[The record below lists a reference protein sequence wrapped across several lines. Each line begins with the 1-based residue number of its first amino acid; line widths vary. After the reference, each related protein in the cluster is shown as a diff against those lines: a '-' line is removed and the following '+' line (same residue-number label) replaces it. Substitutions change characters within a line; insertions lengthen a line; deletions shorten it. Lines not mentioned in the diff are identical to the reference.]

1 MFCLFI
7 NSTKEF
13 DRPKHIAQRLYS
25 EIVAFPGH
33 ALLLA
38 YLFTLPKSGSSRP
51 SAQRLYSVIVPFP
64 GQVQLFVCLFF
75 LPKNGTY
82 QNLLHCYTLRL
93 LHFNHMDRS
102 NL

>member
-1 MFCLFI
+1 M
-7 NSTKEF
+7 KEL

-25 EIVAFPGH
+25 EIVAFPGY

-38 YLFTLPKSGSSRP
+38 YLFILPKSGGSRP
-51 SAQRLYSVIVPFP
+51 SAQRLYSEIVPFP

-82 QNLLHCYTLRL
+82 QNLLHKGYTLRL